1 MIKRKRRPQSP
12 GYLLKTHYLD
22 PRGITIEQLSTVI
35 RIHEREVKN
44 VTMGFAP
51 ITAMLAV
58 RLAAALDTTPEFW
71 LNLQNAFDIYDEELI
86 LNIHPIGKIEYQHT
100 VASETVP
107 TGKKVKCKFCN
118 TLVAFGE
125 CCWDDRYRT
134 TE

>member
-22 PRGITIEQLSTVI
+22 PRSITIEQLSKTI

-71 LNLQNAFDIYDEELI
+71 LNLQNNVDIYDEQLI
-86 LNIHPIGKIEYQHT
+86 LYNHPIRKLEYNIK
-100 VASETVP
+100 E
-107 TGKKVKCKFCN
+107 CKFCHYIYTCN
-118 TLVAFGE
+118 
-125 CCWDDRYRT
+125 CCSSS
-134 TE
+134 